1 MERLRLKLRRVDQSA
16 GAATASERRQVVARR
31 RRNAKKE
38 EGALRM
44 LLLFVLVAG
53 ALGSIPS
60 HDWSL
65 IANLVGRFAPVV
77 GAAVLVVVLVIVIRT
92 LLPAVGPLFDR
103 LSERRALASLSRKAK
118 TATEKHM
125 TALVR
130 RRRQLVQTDAYGHAS
145 LDAWN
150 KEISHFMNT
159 QVRPLLNEAEQ
170 SALDSHFVKVADI
183 IETNVEEQTRSVMRD
198 LVFSDDMGPR
208 EYEHLCADFLR
219 EAGWIARVTTHS
231 RDFGVDVIAEKSQS
245 RIVVQ
250 CKMYK
255 KPVGIKAVQEIAAGK
270 IHEQAD
276 CAVVVSN
283 QRFTSAAIQVAATND
298 VLLLHHED
306 LRKIDVLVADGGRRR
321 FRNMPGGYAAVCDN
335 TILSSSKATEVP
347 NVGSQDNRGC
357 VRAGTP
363 STVPRRPRS

>member
-1 MERLRLKLRRVDQSA
+1 
-16 GAATASERRQVVARR
+16 
-31 RRNAKKE
+31 
-38 EGALRM
+38 M

-65 IANLVGRFAPVV
+65 IAKAVGRLVPVV
-77 GAAVLVVVLVIVIRT
+77 GAVVLLVVLVIVIRP
-92 LLPAVGPLFDR
+92 LLPALGAFFDR
-103 LSERRALASLSRKAK
+103 LSERRALASLSQKAK

-150 KEISHFMNT
+150 KEISHFLNT
-159 QVRPLLNEAEQ
+159 QVRPLLNEAEE
-170 SALDSHFVKVADI
+170 SALDSHLVKVADL
-183 IETNVEEQTRSVMRD
+183 IETNVEKQARSSMRD
-198 LVFSDDMGPR
+198 LAFSDGMRPR
-208 EYEHLCADFLR
+208 EYEHLCADLLR
-219 EAGWIARVTTHS
+219 EAGWDARVTTHS

-250 CKMYK
+250 CKMYT

-276 CAVVVSN
+276 WAIVVSN

-298 VLLLHHED
+298 VFLLHHED
-306 LRKIDVLVADGGRRR
+306 LRKIDELVAPANGGRRR
-321 FRNMPGGYAAVCDN
+321 FRNKPGGCARHQTSA
-335 TILSSSKATEVP
+335 
-347 NVGSQDNRGC
+347 
-357 VRAGTP
+357 
-363 STVPRRPRS
+363 